1 MNSNSKK
8 ISVWNKNFFL
18 LWQGQLVSAIGD
30 VFYEIALGF
39 WVFATTGSS
48 ALMGTLM
55 ATSMIPRL
63 VISPFAGVLVDR
75 ADRKWIIVLMDVIRG
90 IFITVVAVLAF
101 MGLLKIWMVFLAGI
115 ILGICAAFFNP
126 ATQSSIPDII
136 PKEKI
141 IQGNSL
147 FSLIFTGSGII
158 GSASGGLIYTILG
171 APVMFLINGLSYLFS
186 AFTEIFIKVPKVK
199 HETQRFNFIE
209 DLKGGFN
216 YVAKNKSIKLVF
228 INACILNFFFM
239 IGFVLI
245 IPFFKSSSYLGEK
258 IYGYVMAMMSFGLFA
273 GYMFMSI
280 IKITDEKRFIF
291 FAISAVVFGTFVVIF
306 PMLKNGYLML
316 PVVFIVG
323 VSNAC
328 VNSIIN
334 SIMSI
339 IIPSDKRG
347 KVFALLGTI
356 SGGLTP
362 LGMAIG
368 GLLGEIL
375 PYDYIMIF
383 SFLIA
388 FFSLFP
394 LIILKAG
401 REFLNFNLEE
411 FKENNSQSDSDLKTS
426 NQNNLL
432 NEETEPNC

>member
-1 MNSNSKK
+1 MNSNNKK

-90 IFITVVAVLAF
+90 IFITAVAVLAF
-101 MGLLKIWMVFLAGI
+101 IGLLKIWMVFLAGI

-126 ATQSSIPDII
+126 AAQSSIPDII

-141 IQGNSL
+141 VQGNSL
-147 FSLIFTGSGII
+147 FSLIYTGSGIF

-186 AFTEIFIKVPKVK
+186 AFTEIFIKVPKIK
-199 HETQRFNFIE
+199 HETHKFNFLE

-216 YVAKNKSIKLVF
+216 YVVKNKSMKLVF
-228 INACILNFFFM
+228 INACFLNFFFM
-239 IGFVLI
+239 IGFVLM
-245 IPFFKSSSYLGEK
+245 IPFFKSSAYLGEK
-258 IYGYVMAMMSFGLFA
+258 IYGYVMAMMSFGLFS
-273 GYMFMSI
+273 GYMLMSI
-280 IKITDEKRFIF
+280 IKVKDEQRVLF
-291 FAISAVVFGTFVVIF
+291 FAINAIIFGAFSVIF
-306 PMLKNGYLML
+306 PMFKNGYLML

-323 VSNAC
+323 VGNAI
-328 VNSIIN
+328 VNSLIQ
-334 SIMSI
+334 SIMSVI
-339 IIPSDKRG
+339 VPQDKRG
-347 KVFALLGTI
+347 KVFSLLGTI
-356 SGGLTP
+356 SGGLSP

-375 PYDYIMIF
+375 PYNVVMIF

-394 LIILKAG
+394 LMILKAG

-426 NQNNLL
+426 NQNNLF